1 MTIALRAEL
10 ENDENSQV
18 FVDSLNDN
26 IKRMTLA
33 FDTLFES
40 EEA

>member
-10 ENDENSQV
+10 ENDENSQK
-18 FVDSLNDN
+18 FVDALNDN
-26 IKRMTLA
+26 IKRMNVA
-33 FDTLFES
+33 FDSLFES